1 MPKGSLSFKSHPS
14 EDLLEEYAFQRLAEE
29 QVAPLEEHL
38 LACSSCQEA
47 LAEIDEYLLLMKQG
61 TAQMAVSPAREARR
75 AWWHIWTP
83 VFARKWA
90 PAFATKWA
98 QSWAWTAAGALACLV
113 AAIFLSHRPPEPG
126 SIAPVPIALVSLRG
140 GENITAPRGAPL
152 ELQLDPGDSSA
163 PADYRI
169 EVVTDAGK
177 RVWSGDAKLKPPTSG
192 GLANGKSEAAKL
204 EADVTPGLGK
214 GLYWVR
220 LYESEKLL
228 SETGLLVQ

>member
-1 MPKGSLSFKSHPS
+1 VVPKGLSFKSHPS

-38 LACSSCQEA
+38 LACLSCQQA
-47 LAEIDEYLLLMKQG
+47 LTEIDGYLLLMKRG
-61 TAQMAVSPAREARR
+61 TAQTAVSPAREPRR
-75 AWWHIWTP
+75 SWWPIWTP
-83 VFARKWA
+83 NRMPNLA

-98 QSWAWTAAGALACLV
+98 HNWAWTAAGAVACLV
-113 AAIFLSHRPPEPG
+113 AAILLSQR
-126 SIAPVPIALVSLRG
+126 PVPIAPVSIALVPLRG
-140 GENITAPRGAPL
+140 SETVTAPRGAPL
-152 ELQLDPGDSSA
+152 ELQLEPGDSSS

-169 EVVTDAGK
+169 EVVNAAGK
-177 RVWSGDAKLKPPTSG
+177 RVWNGEAKLKPPATG
-192 GLANGKSEAAKL
+192 GGPANGKLEAPKL

-220 LYESEKLL
+220 LYEAEKLR

>member
-1 MPKGSLSFKSHPS
+1 VVPKGLLSFKSHPS

-47 LAEIDEYLLLMKQG
+47 LAEIDEYLLLMKRG
-61 TAQMAVSPAREARR
+61 TAQMAVSPAREPRRSWWR
-75 AWWHIWTP
+75 AWTPNWT
-83 VFARKWA
+83 
-90 PAFATKWA
+90 PAFAPKWA
-98 QSWAWTAAGALACLV
+98 HNWAWTAAGALACLI
-113 AAIFLSHRPPEPG
+113 AAILLSHRPPG
-126 SIAPVPIALVSLRG
+126 SAPIAPVTIALVSLRG

-152 ELQLDPGDSSA
+152 ELQLDPGDSSS

-169 EVVTDAGK
+169 EIVTAAGK
-177 RVWSGDAKLKPPTSG
+177 RVWNGAAKLKPPASGG
-192 GLANGKSEAAKL
+192 GLANTKL
-204 EADVTPGLGK
+204 EAEVTPGLAK

-220 LYESEKLL
+220 LYESEKLR